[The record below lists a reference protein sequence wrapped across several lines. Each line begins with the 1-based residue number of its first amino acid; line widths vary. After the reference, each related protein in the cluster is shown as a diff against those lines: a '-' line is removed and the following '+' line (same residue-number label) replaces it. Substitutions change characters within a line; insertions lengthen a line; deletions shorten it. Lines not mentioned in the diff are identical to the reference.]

1 MVTRRRTSSHRCFI
15 DKGNAMRKLLDRFR
29 HLRHLATDES
39 GGTLAEMAL
48 TLPLLIVLLA
58 GVSEIGRYFQAY
70 TTMAKSTRAAARYL
84 SNHQYNS
91 LEVGRA
97 KNLAVCGRLT
107 TCTDDERLVKG
118 ASVDN
123 VCVQT
128 TTDPDTGQILLVT
141 VSLPRDATKTCD
153 ADAVATKLVYTPI
166 FNIGALLGSNTW
178 TMTYPIAPSTTM
190 RYIP

>member
-1 MVTRRRTSSHRCFI
+1 
-15 DKGNAMRKLLDRFR
+15 MRKLLDRFR
-29 HLRHLATDES
+29 KVSGLVKDES

-48 TLPLLIVLLA
+48 TLPLLVVLLA

-84 SNHQYNS
+84 SNHKYNT

-118 ASVDN
+118 ATPDN
-123 VCVQT
+123 ICIQT
-128 TTDPDTGQILLVT
+128 TLDGAGNIET
-141 VSLPRDATKTCD
+141 VKVSIPRDATMTCD
-153 ADAVATKLVYTPI
+153 ADAVATKLAYTPI
-166 FNIGALLGSNTW
+166 FNIGAMLGSNTW
-178 TMTYPIAPSTTM
+178 TMTYPISPSTTM

>member
-1 MVTRRRTSSHRCFI
+1 
-15 DKGNAMRKLLDRFR
+15 MRELLDRFR
-29 HLRHLATDES
+29 KLRDLVRDES

-48 TLPLLIVLLA
+48 TMPLLIVLLA

-91 LEVGRA
+91 LEIGRA
-97 KNLAVCGRLT
+97 KNLVVCGRLT
-107 TCTDDERLVKG
+107 SCTEAERLVKG
-118 ASVDN
+118 ADVSN
-123 VCVQT
+123 VCIET
-128 TTDPDTGQILLVT
+128 TKVAGSEQIEFVT
-141 VSLPRDATKTCD
+141 VSLPRDPTKTCD
-153 ADAVATKLVYTPI
+153 ADVVANKLPYQPI
-166 FNIGALLGSNTW
+166 FDIGGLLGSNTW

>member
-1 MVTRRRTSSHRCFI
+1 
-15 DKGNAMRKLLDRFR
+15 MRKLLDRFR
-29 HLRHLATDES
+29 NLRGMVKDES

-48 TLPLLIVLLA
+48 TLPVLILLLA

-70 TTMAKSTRAAARYL
+70 TTLAKSTRAAARYL

-91 LEVGRA
+91 IEIARA
-97 KNLAVCGRLT
+97 KNLVVCGQLT
-107 TCTDDERLVKG
+107 SCTDDQRLVKG

-128 TTDPDTGQILLVT
+128 TKVAGSEQIEFVT
-141 VSLPRDATKTCD
+141 VSIPRDPTKTCD
-153 ADAVATKLVYTPI
+153 ADAVAVKLSYQPV
-166 FNIGALLGSNTW
+166 FNLGALLHNNNFSL
-178 TMTYPIAPSTTM
+178 TYPLAPSTTM